1 MKIGLIILAAGNSE
15 RMGVLKPLLPIGGE
29 SAVLRCVALGRH
41 QKIHSISVVTGY
53 RREAVEAALLKCR
66 AKNVRHI
73 YNAKFE
79 DGMFSSVKAGIR
91 SLPSDLDGFFLLPA
105 DTCAVT
111 EKTIE
116 KLITAFILG
125 NGESVVYPAYDG
137 HRGHPPL
144 IPYAL
149 AADIMGYAGADG
161 LRACL
166 AHYPAEEVDTDD
178 RGVLLDMDTP
188 QDYAALLRHLGL
200 PTYPDDTACAQL
212 LQKYETPDHIIA
224 HGRQV
229 EAVALNIARQLKP
242 KGVALDAGLLSA
254 ACRLHDMV
262 RLQPAHEDAAAALL
276 LQEGYPNAATVVMAH
291 MDLPDAYSGV
301 PNEAAVLFLS
311 DKLCRNSVVAPLEK
325 TLEDV
330 RKRYTEDPAALAR
343 AEKRLKTAMDIRDS
357 LKVRYGI
364 VLDALY
370 S

>member
-1 MKIGLIILAAGNSE
+1 MKIGLVILAAGYSE
-15 RMGVLKPLLPIGGE
+15 RMGALKALLPIGGE
-29 SAVLRCVALGRH
+29 NAVLRAVALGRH
-41 QKIHSISVVTGY
+41 EKIHCITVVTGY
-53 RREAVEAALLKCR
+53 RREVVEAEVLKR
-66 AKNVRHI
+66 NAKNVRHI

-79 DGMFSSVKAGIR
+79 DGMFSSVKAGIH
-91 SLPSDLDGFFLLPA
+91 SLPSDLNGFFLLPV

-111 EKTIE
+111 EKTIG

-125 NGESVVYPAYDG
+125 NGESIVYPAFEG

-144 IPYAL
+144 IPYAF
-149 AADIMGYAGADG
+149 AADIKGYSGDGG
-161 LRACL
+161 LRDCL
-166 AHYPAEEVDTDD
+166 AQFPAEEVDTDD

-188 QDYAALLRHLGL
+188 EEYAALLRHLGL
-200 PTYPDDTACAQL
+200 PTYPDDTACAL
-212 LQKYETPDHIIA
+212 LLHKYETPENVIT

-229 EAVALNIARQLKP
+229 EAVTLNIARQLKP

-276 LQEGYPNAATVVMAH
+276 LQAGYPDAATVVKAH
-291 MDLPDAYSGV
+291 MDLPGGYSGV

-311 DKLCRNSVVAPLEK
+311 DKLCRNGVVAPLEK
-325 TLEDV
+325 TLDDV
-330 RKRYTEDPAALAR
+330 RKRYTEDPEALAR

-357 LKVRYGI
+357 LKSQYGI